1 MTTAAPPAP
10 AASNAPR
17 RRSLG
22 ERIRAVAL
30 LPAIAIGLA
39 LVIGAIVIILSS
51 PLIHGFDPALP
62 LVAYRALAEGSFG
75 SVQALINTLVN
86 ATPLVLAGLA
96 VGIGFKAGLFN
107 IGAQG
112 QFLLGAV
119 SATVTAI
126 ALNEASPWVAIPLSL
141 LAGMA
146 GGLAWGFIP
155 GFLKAFT
162 GAHEV
167 VTTIMLNF
175 VAIHLVSVIISGPLR
190 GTNVTF
196 ARTDEFAAAALPV
209 LIGRNGHLGLLFALV
224 AVPLA
229 WWIIYRS
236 TVGFEIRTVGAN
248 PDAAR
253 YAGMHPRWITV
264 LTMSACGLLA
274 GLAGA
279 GEILGEVRY
288 MPASYGTTVGFDAI
302 AVALLGRAHPV
313 GILFAGLLF
322 GAMQAGAGLMQ
333 VQAGVPA
340 QMVGLLQAVILFFLA
355 AELVV
360 RQVLRVRTGD
370 GEMVSELQTV
380 SQSYGDQSSR

>member
-1 MTTAAPPAP
+1 VTAPATTAPAP
-10 AASNAPR
+10 AAGP
-17 RRSLG
+17 SLV

-30 LPAIAIGLA
+30 LPTIAILLA
-39 LVIGAIVIILSS
+39 LLIGAVVIILSS
-51 PLIHGFDPALP
+51 PLIRGFDPLLP
-62 LVAYRALAEGSFG
+62 LVAYRALAQGAFG
-75 SVQALINTLVN
+75 SLQALVNTLVN

-119 SATVTAI
+119 SATVAAI
-126 ALNEASPWVAIPLSL
+126 ALNDASPWVAIPLSL

-175 VAIHLVSVIISGPLR
+175 VAIHLVAYVISGFLR
-190 GTNVTF
+190 GANVTF
-196 ARTDEFAAAALPV
+196 ARTDDFAAAALPILV
-209 LIGRNGHLGLLFALV
+209 GRNGHLGLLFVVV

-229 WWIIYRS
+229 WWVIYRS

-253 YAGMHPRWITV
+253 YAGMHPRWITI

-279 GEILGEVRY
+279 GEILGEVGY

-340 QMVGLLQAVILFFLA
+340 QMVGLLQAIILFFLA

-360 RQVLRVRTGD
+360 RRVLRVRGA
-370 GEMVSELQTV
+370 GAEMAQELQTV
-380 SQSYGDQSSR
+380 SASYGDQSTR